1 MSNKSFR
8 VKILNSNIRTVV
20 SGYGSKVT
28 LTDSCFVTERE
39 WMEESLRDPTDPV
52 MGTSLKRSSGKMVC
66 AKSSLEMIDM
76 TLCSPAEENSDY
88 EPGDDVW
95 AVSVVF
101 NSDSLQYNFEDKELA
116 DLFYDTLVEWRF
128 GEIQPAK

>member
-1 MSNKSFR
+1 
-8 VKILNSNIRTVV
+8 
-20 SGYGSKVT
+20 
-28 LTDSCFVTERE
+28 
-39 WMEESLRDPTDPV
+39 